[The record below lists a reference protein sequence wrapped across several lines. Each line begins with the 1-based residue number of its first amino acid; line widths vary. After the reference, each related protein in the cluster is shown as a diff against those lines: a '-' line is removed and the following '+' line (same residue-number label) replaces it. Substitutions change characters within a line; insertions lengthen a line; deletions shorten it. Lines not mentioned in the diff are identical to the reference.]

1 MPEQYHDPIL
11 QFLASTEGA
20 IRVAELAERLNIS
33 VADRAAFEQA
43 VDALAKAGRV
53 VWGEGRMIALPA
65 LGSRVTGIFR
75 QTSRGFGFVIPDEA
89 NAHGDLFIPAG
100 ENLDA
105 VTGDYVVAT
114 VVVREKYDNRDPKKS
129 ISGRII
135 EILRRATNRCVG
147 VLTQDHGRWLV
158 LPDGNIF
165 KAAIE
170 VKDVTAKSAT
180 EGDKVVVE
188 LLRFPGADVQAQ
200 GVIMEVLGQHGEPE
214 VEQES
219 VIRQFDLP
227 GPFPPEVVE
236 QARMAAANYNPPSD
250 PAMLTEREDLSDQV
264 IATIDP
270 DDARD
275 FDDAISLRVLTGG
288 GGVTKGRKAARS
300 EESGTTGELDDA
312 AALMD
317 AAVRTGA
324 GAGGG
329 MIGRCGSWGCISR
342 MCRRLCRCSHRWIS
356 RRGRGVTRRIFRG
369 M

>member
-1 MPEQYHDPIL
+1 M
-11 QFLASTEGA
+11 ASTEGA
-20 IRVAELAERLNIS
+20 IRVAELAERLNI
-33 VADRAAFEQA
+33 AAEDRSAFEQA
-43 VDALAKAGRV
+43 VDELAKAGRV

-65 LGSRVTGIFR
+65 LGNRVTGIFR
-75 QTSRGFGFVIPDEA
+75 QTSRGFGFIIPDEA

-105 VTGDYVVAT
+105 VTGDYVIAK

-135 EILRRATNRCVG
+135 EILKRATNRCVG

-158 LPDGNIF
+158 LPDGNVF

-170 VKDVTAKSAT
+170 VKDVTAKSAA

-227 GPFPPEVVE
+227 GPFPAPVVD
-236 QARMAAANYNPPSD
+236 QARLAAANYD
-250 PAMLTEREDLSDQV
+250 PAAYGDREDLSDQT

-275 FDDAISLRVLTGG
+275 FDDAISLRWLGG
-288 GGVTKGRKAARS
+288 GK
-300 EESGTTGELDDA
+300 
-312 AALMD
+312 
-317 AAVRTGA
+317 GA
-324 GAGGG
+324 G
-329 MIGRCGSWGCISR
+329 
-342 MCRRLCRCSHRWIS
+342 
-356 RRGRGVTRRIFRG
+356 RGRPYGRACG
-369 M
+369 P